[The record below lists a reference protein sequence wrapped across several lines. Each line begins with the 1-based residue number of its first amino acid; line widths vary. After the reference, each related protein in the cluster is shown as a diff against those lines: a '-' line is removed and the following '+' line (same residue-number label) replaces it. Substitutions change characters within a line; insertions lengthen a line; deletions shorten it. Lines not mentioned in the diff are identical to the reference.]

1 MENSSQLDLKSV
13 AIIGNG
19 KDITADIE
27 GMEWAGK
34 VCFVTLHGKQYTYT
48 RENIE
53 VITSSQELDVGKV
66 VIRDIS
72 TSYIIR
78 PSAVYAFQS
87 SRGVFFHVHTEKAT
101 GL

>member
-34 VCFVTLHGKQYTYT
+34 VCFVT
-48 RENIE
+48 
-53 VITSSQELDVGKV
+53 
-66 VIRDIS
+66 
-72 TSYIIR
+72 
-78 PSAVYAFQS
+78 PSW
-87 SRGVFFHVHTEKAT
+87 
-101 GL
+101 